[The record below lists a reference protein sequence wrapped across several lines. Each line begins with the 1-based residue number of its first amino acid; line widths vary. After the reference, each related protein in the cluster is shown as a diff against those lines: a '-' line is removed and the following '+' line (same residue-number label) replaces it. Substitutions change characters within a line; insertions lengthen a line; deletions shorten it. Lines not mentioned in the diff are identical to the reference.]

1 MEDLFAAP
9 SGAASWLAQGKSVE
23 VREID
28 RERDSLEAKKRADT
42 LSAKAAAG
50 RAEKAAHDAAL
61 IQAASLESA
70 PPPRPRP
77 AVGCVCVCAP
87 GAPSRG
93 SLPHPPRRGLPPAV
107 DERAKTSDKE
117 SIRQRNKRKQ
127 GLGQATFSLKWD
139 RDCGAEKAGL

>member
-87 GAPSRG
+87 GAPSRPPA
-93 SLPHPPRRGLPPAV
+93 SPAAARTAPPRSG
-107 DERAKTSDKE
+107 
-117 SIRQRNKRKQ
+117 
-127 GLGQATFSLKWD
+127 
-139 RDCGAEKAGL
+139 